1 LRARRA
7 TLTLLAGALAIAA
20 VPATAQAVIFRIDSE
35 TFKGRMDASLTVKW
49 TRARGPVG
57 TSCRDWSSSSGTER
71 VVVRSLEYGAYRIG
85 RRLIG
90 SGPFRGE
97 GSGSGRAITA
107 FLTEPGCPA
116 VCASAAARPGPPR
129 ARVAD
134 CATADKRA
142 DSRWRCVARRA
153 AGAVSLDGAGGR
165 IDALADLRPRYT
177 GPGAIKCGV
186 RPHSSKPFRLNL
198 GRVSD
203 LRHVGR
209 RGRYIA
215 RNSRSGNCPGVARVE
230 SDGTR
235 LSCRYTLRVA
245 MNLRRTG

>member
-1 LRARRA
+1 MP
-7 TLTLLAGALAIAA
+7 TLLAATLAIAA

-35 TFKGRMDASLTVKW
+35 TFKGRIDASLTVKW

-57 TSCRDWSSSSGTER
+57 ARCRDWSSSTGTER
-71 VVVRSLEYGAYRIG
+71 VVARSREYSAYRIG

-90 SGPFRGE
+90 SGAFRGE
-97 GSGSGRAITA
+97 GSGSGRTITA

-116 VCASAAARPGPPR
+116 VCASAAALPGRPRGR
-129 ARVAD
+129 ASD
-134 CATADKRA
+134 CAQADKRA

-153 AGAVSLDGAGGR
+153 AGVVSLDGAGGR
-165 IDALADLRPRYT
+165 IDALADLRPHYT
-177 GPGAIKCGV
+177 GPSAVKCGV
-186 RPHSSKPFRLNL
+186 RPRGKSFRINL

-215 RNSRSGNCPGVARVE
+215 RNSRSGNCPGVERVE

>member
-1 LRARRA
+1 M
-7 TLTLLAGALAIAA
+7 TLLAAALASAAA

-35 TFKGRMDASLTVKW
+35 TFKGQMDASLTVKW

-57 TSCRDWSSSSGTER
+57 ARCRDWSSSAGTER
-71 VVVRSLEYGAYRIG
+71 VVARSPEYRAYRVG
-85 RRLIG
+85 RRLNG
-90 SGPFRGE
+90 SGSFRGE

-116 VCASAAARPGPPR
+116 VCASAAALPGPPR
-129 ARVAD
+129 ARASD

-177 GPGAIKCGV
+177 GPGATKCGV
-186 RPHSSKPFRLNL
+186 RPSSSKPFRLNL

-215 RNSRSGNCPGVARVE
+215 RNTRAGNCPGVPRVE

-235 LSCRYTLRVA
+235 LSCRYTLRIA
-245 MNLRRTG
+245 INLRRTG